1 MLTRV
6 IPGDPI
12 ASLISPQASAETRQA
27 LIHEYG
33 LDQPLIV
40 QYFAYLGDLLH
51 GDLGTSFTTSHS
63 VLDDLVSRF
72 GATFELTLYAMIVAL
87 VTGIPLGILAAVR
100 RGGGVDPVAR
110 GGAPSGSAPPA
121 FWARPVV
128 LFLF

>member
-12 ASLISPQASAETRQA
+12 ASLISPQASPEVRQA

-40 QYFAYLGDLLH
+40 QYFTYLGDLLH
-51 GDLGTSFTTSHS
+51 GDLGTSFTTSHA

-100 RGGGVDPVAR
+100 RGGGGGPGAR
-110 GGAPSGSAPPA
+110 GGGP
-121 FWARPVV
+121 
-128 LFLF
+128 